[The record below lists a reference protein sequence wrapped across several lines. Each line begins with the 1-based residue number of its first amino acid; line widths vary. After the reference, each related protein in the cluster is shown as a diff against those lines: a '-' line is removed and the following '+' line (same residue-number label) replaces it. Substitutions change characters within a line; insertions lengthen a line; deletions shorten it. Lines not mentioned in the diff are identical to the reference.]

1 VGAPEPVPRTHDDYW
16 TLSDV
21 KKHVFHLAYDAEDF
35 YLSTLPGTPD
45 ALERRAD
52 RIVRLVEGGGAEA
65 IAGRLRAHAEQSAAS
80 FTDTLTAL
88 LAGR

>member
-35 YLSTLPGTPD
+35 YLSTLPDTPD

-65 IAGRLRAHAEQSAAS
+65 IATRLRTAPHAVVRS
-80 FTDTLTAL
+80 
-88 LAGR
+88 LAGCHRGRP